1 MRKFIL
7 LLLFLLWGLSYSTT
21 ASAQNKAFPNAV
33 HAKLN
38 FFDYGSLN
46 DEDFK
51 LGEGFEVGYFRNIA
65 PFLNVGVPFKLG
77 LAKLPGTT
85 GNTVT
90 TSLDLVFHLENIRE
104 EAKISP
110 YAFAGGGY
118 FLEEFENGHL
128 QFPFGAGV
136 NFRISQYAFV
146 NAQVEYRK
154 ATNDL
159 RDNVQLG
166 LGFVYLLHKAEPKPE
181 PPADRDLD
189 GVPDLTDQCPDQ
201 PGPATASGCPDQDN
215 DGVADKDDDCPTMA
229 GTVATAGCP
238 DQDEDGVADK
248 DDDCPTEAGTLN
260 GCPDTD
266 RDGVADK
273 DDECPDEAGTVKGCP
288 DSDYDGIANKDDKCP
303 REAGPESNGGCPL
316 VKDSD
321 GDGVADDADPCPDA
335 AGTLGGCPDTDGDGV
350 ADNLD
355 KCPNS
360 AGPATNFG
368 CPEVKKETKERLEF
382 VTKNVQYETGR
393 ADLKISSFKVLDE
406 IVEILNQYPDYKLD
420 IRGHTDDVGRSE
432 KNLQLSKD
440 RARAC
445 YDYLV
450 YRGID
455 EKRLRSKGYG
465 ETKPIASNKTEKG
478 RERNR
483 RVEFELVLD
492 YSPEK

>member
-1 MRKFIL
+1 MRKSVF
-7 LLLFLLWGLSYSTT
+7 LLLFLLWGVLLST
-21 ASAQNKAFPNAV
+21 AVAQNREFPNAV

-77 LAKLPGTT
+77 VAKLPGTS

-90 TSLDLVFHLENIRE
+90 TSLDLVFHLENIRNG
-104 EAKISP
+104 AKVSP

-118 FLEEFENGHL
+118 FMEEFENGHL

-136 NFRISQYAFV
+136 NFRISEFAFINV
-146 NAQVEYRK
+146 QGEYRK
-154 ATNDL
+154 SVEDM

-166 LGFVYLLHKAEPKPE
+166 VGFIYLLHKAPPKE
-181 PPADRDLD
+181 VPPADRDRD
-189 GVPDLTDQCPDQ
+189 GVPDISDNCPDQ
-201 PGPATASGCPDQDN
+201 PGAAATAGCPDRDA
-215 DGVADKDDDCPTMA
+215 DGVADKDDLCPDEA
-229 GTVATAGCP
+229 GVATTNGCP

-248 DDDCPTEAGTLN
+248 DDLCPTEAGTLD

-273 DDECPDEAGTVKGCP
+273 DDDCPDEAGTVKGCP

-303 REAGPESNGGCPL
+303 QDPGPESNGGCPL

-321 GDGVADDADPCPDA
+321 RDGVADDVDPCPDA
-335 AGTLGGCPDTDGDGV
+335 AGPFNGCPDTDEDGV

-355 KCPNS
+355 KCPNT

-368 CPEVKKETKERLEF
+368 CPEVKEETKERLEF
-382 VTKNVQYETGR
+382 VTRNIQFETGM
-393 ADLKISSFKVLDE
+393 ADLKIASFKILDE
-406 IVEILNQYPDYKLD
+406 LEEIMKQYPDYKLA
-420 IRGHTDDVGRSE
+420 INGHTDDVGHRAD
-432 KNLQLSKD
+432 NLKLSAE
-440 RARAC
+440 RAKTC
-445 YDYLV
+445 FDYLV
-450 YRGID
+450 YRGIA
-455 EKRLRSKGYG
+455 ENRMRSKGYG
-465 ETKPIASNKTEKG
+465 ESRPIASNKSSRG
-478 RERNR
+478 REKNR
-483 RVEFELVLD
+483 RVEFKLVLD
-492 YSPEK
+492 YDER